1 MEGHGAESLITA
13 LGFPPEVAQ
22 LYDRLQP
29 LSGRPVDEVGESLGM
44 SPEELAVAAA
54 ALIEAEIVE
63 IDAASVR
70 TLSSAA
76 AIARMLESAAA
87 RAQAA
92 HDRLLKISR
101 AVPYVA
107 GSAVRPSA
115 SQLEEPVEP
124 IDGEVFR
131 SRYIPDTLATLVRR
145 TTGDLMWLRP
155 DQWSLPWEQDMVG
168 LIAETVRSG
177 RRARGIYPV
186 AALSEAPA
194 VLQARAEAG
203 EEIRVMPEVPTR
215 LLVVGVT
222 HALVPEPLGHTGAP
236 RTMVR
241 QRGIVEALR
250 LLFEE
255 MWADASP
262 VADYDRGFRGEE
274 VRRQLLRQLATGAQ
288 DEQIARR
295 LGLSLR
301 TVRRRVAE
309 LMSELHA
316 ESRFQAGVEAARR
329 GWI

>member
-1 MEGHGAESLITA
+1 MESLITA
-13 LGFPPEVAQ
+13 LGFAPEVAK
-22 LYDRLQP
+22 LYDRLQA
-29 LSGRPVDEVGESLGM
+29 LSGRPLEEVTESLGM
-44 SPEELAVAAA
+44 TREELADAA
-54 ALIEAEIVE
+54 ALLVEAEIVE
-63 IDAASVR
+63 IGSDSVR
-70 TLSSAA
+70 ALPPAA
-76 AIARMLESAAA
+76 AISRMLESTAA
-87 RAQAA
+87 RAQKA
-92 HDRLLKISR
+92 HDRLLSISR
-101 AVPYVA
+101 AMPYVA
-107 GSAVRPSA
+107 GSSVRLPA

-131 SRYIPDTLATLVRR
+131 SRYMPDTLTTLVRR
-145 TTGDLMWLRP
+145 TTGDLLWLRP

-168 LIAETVRSG
+168 LLAEAVRSG

-194 VLQARAEAG
+194 VLQARADAG
-203 EEIRVMPEVPTR
+203 EEIRVLPEVPTR

-222 HALVPEPLGHTGAP
+222 HALVPEPLGHAGAP

-250 LLFEE
+250 MLFEQ

-262 VADYDRGFRGEE
+262 VADFDRGFRGAQ
-274 VRRQLLRQLATGAQ
+274 VRRQLLRQLAAGAQ

-329 GWI
+329 GWL